1 MSVSVRKLGSNW
13 IVLKSIHFTDAFSC
27 PWITLAH
34 VSYPLVHHTTLTKLW
49 GNRGWQNSSS
59 LQDPF
64 DLLILTICQHHS
76 LMQWLSLCVDC
87 PTCVKTQPYWNTED
101 VTTSFLNERPVF
113 ALHMG
118 RIIQLLISDMLGSGI
133 VFLVVQKKFGHSI
146 LPLTSL
152 AAFQIKSSIRITWT
166 W

>member
-1 MSVSVRKLGSNW
+1 ML
-13 IVLKSIHFTDAFSC
+13 
-27 PWITLAH
+27 H

-64 DLLILTICQHHS
+64 DLLILTICQHHP

-87 PTCVKTQPYWNTED
+87 PTCMKTHPYSNTED

-113 ALHMG
+113 ALLFTWG
-118 RIIQLLISDMLGSGI
+118 GSLQLLILDMLESGI

-152 AAFQIKSSIRITWT
+152 AAFQIKSSIRIT
-166 W
+166 